1 MKKVL
6 ILLIAGFLLLPFTG
20 CDTGTSPSNPVNPVQ
35 PAEPTLGTGSLVL
48 TIADPGVTPV
58 FDDGND
64 PYAVITG
71 ATSTGATFRWTVTV
85 DESTETLTIGNLEPG
100 TWNIKVKVWDNLYSE
115 DDDDDGDGIPNMYDD
130 TNDGGDAVILEDV
143 VALGYETAV
152 VSADSE
158 LSLSVNLYTQDDV
171 NDLLSVSDGV
181 FETYNIPEATSE
193 DDDVRRALT
202 WGIYALIAYDEE
214 FLLDCL
220 AEATEEELTAAVD
233 YVTSFSDATSL
244 LAELVRFLGETDE
257 ELGTTYLAF
266 LNDVL
271 GLEYEAANY
280 GTLFAA
286 MISEIAADVVGDYEF
301 LLYDLIELDMSHDA
315 DTLVFSVSSDYDDA
329 AGLEYSW
336 YLNGVLAG
344 TGASLTLETDDCQ
357 TGLNYLSVQL
367 VYGDTV
373 IVGTDSLSFEKESGV
388 ERLKIED
395 IAFDDNRLDSAV
407 SAIGYTYAD
416 EVTTLALVNY
426 EDMDFTGIEY
436 LVNLTDLYI
445 TNGGTFTE
453 SQLTPLYSLTNLK
466 VLLFRNDQPDADLL
480 ATLKANMPDVTFYLQ

>member
-1 MKKVL
+1 
-6 ILLIAGFLLLPFTG
+6 
-20 CDTGTSPSNPVNPVQ
+20 
-35 PAEPTLGTGSLVL
+35 
-48 TIADPGVTPV
+48 
-58 FDDGND
+58 
-64 PYAVITG
+64 
-71 ATSTGATFRWTVTV
+71 
-85 DESTETLTIGNLEPG
+85 
-100 TWNIKVKVWDNLYSE
+100 
-115 DDDDDGDGIPNMYDD
+115 
-130 TNDGGDAVILEDV
+130 
-143 VALGYETAV
+143 
-152 VSADSE
+152 
-158 LSLSVNLYTQDDV
+158 
-171 NDLLSVSDGV
+171 
-181 FETYNIPEATSE
+181 
-193 DDDVRRALT
+193 
-202 WGIYALIAYDEE
+202 
-214 FLLDCL
+214 
-220 AEATEEELTAAVD
+220 
-233 YVTSFSDATSL
+233 
-244 LAELVRFLGETDE
+244 
-257 ELGTTYLAF
+257 
-266 LNDVL
+266 
-271 GLEYEAANY
+271 
-280 GTLFAA
+280 

-395 IAFDDNRLDSAV
+395 IAFDDNRLDSVV